1 MLFNTYSTEL
11 PSPTVYISEPT
22 TGVAGDEFS
31 LTCFVTTVPH
41 LTSSAELSIVWSGG
55 SVDRATES
63 ETIFLNG
70 TTAVRNLT
78 FSPLNTTH
86 GAQYD
91 CQAMINVSDIMVSST
106 ESDRRILLVQSEG
119 TFPLPYNY
127 SVLSSP
133 QFPVQW

>member
-1 MLFNTYSTEL
+1 MFLNFVIIILPILTIYAEL
-11 PSPTVYISEPT
+11 PSPAVYISEPT

-41 LTSSAELSIVWSGG
+41 LTSSAELSIMWSGG

-63 ETIFLNG
+63 ETIFFNG

-78 FSPLNTTH
+78 FSPLNTSH

-91 CQAMINVSDIMVSST
+91 CQAVISISDIFISST
-106 ESDRRILLVQSEG
+106 ESDRRILVVQSKL
-119 TFPLPYNY
+119 TF
-127 SVLSSP
+127 
-133 QFPVQW
+133 